1 MTEEPHGKTSLAEY
15 LEMRSMCEGE
25 SGMRRTAIAWA
36 CITILGTAF
45 AGWGWRMPPTQE
57 RVIITAAV
65 ALDWFGATRG

>member
-1 MTEEPHGKTSLAEY
+1 MTEEPHGKTSIGTVGTRCA
-15 LEMRSMCEGE
+15 RGE

>member
-1 MTEEPHGKTSLAEY
+1 
-15 LEMRSMCEGE
+15 MCEGE
-25 SGMRRTAIAWA
+25 SGMGRTAIAWA

>member
-25 SGMRRTAIAWA
+25 SRMRRTAIAWA

-45 AGWGWRMPPTQE
+45 AGRGASGLDIRHPT
-57 RVIITAAV
+57 AGCGGNAG
-65 ALDWFGATRG
+65 LHY

>member
-1 MTEEPHGKTSLAEY
+1 MTEEPYGKTSIGTVETRCA
-15 LEMRSMCEGE
+15 RGKAGWEGLPLL
-25 SGMRRTAIAWA
+25 WA